1 VRGELARS
9 AFLGINASYND
20 FDCASIIMSHVN
32 ASDANPI
39 GNQSRSPKVIVSFS
53 GYKPPFDPVPIVRR
67 MLDSVPKHYLA
78 GLGEVVPSN
87 AGGLSSKRRN
97 ISVKSRKRRVGLSTA
112 IGLYHP
118 PSRGNSAWIEIFVDN
133 ALRGWEEGWW
143 LRVALVREGRLSDV
157 LFHEIGHHIH
167 RTVRPE
173 RREKEDVA
181 DVWKV
186 RLQRNYNRQ
195 RFRWM
200 GAIARVIQPVFG
212 TAFLERQRQ
221 RLELR
226 SLNRGDISRAEYLER
241 VAKKT
246 PHKLDIP

>member
-1 VRGELARS
+1 
-9 AFLGINASYND
+9 
-20 FDCASIIMSHVN
+20 VN
-32 ASDANPI
+32 ASDANPV
-39 GNQSRSPKVIVSFS
+39 GNQSRSPKVIVTFS
-53 GYKPPFDPVPIVRR
+53 GYKPPFDPEPIVRR
-67 MLDSVPKHYLA
+67 MLDSVPKNFLA
-78 GLGEVVPSN
+78 GLGQVVLSN
-87 AGGLSSKRRN
+87 TGSLSSKRRN
-97 ISVKSRKRRVGLSTA
+97 IRLKSRRRRAGLGTA

-118 PSRGNSAWIEIFVDN
+118 ASRNSPAWIEIFVDN

-143 LRVALVREGRLSDV
+143 LRIALVREGRLSDV

-167 RTVRPE
+167 HTARPE
-173 RREKEDVA
+173 HREKEDVA

-212 TAFLERQRQ
+212 TAFLKRLRQ

-226 SLNRGDISRAEYLER
+226 NLTRGDISRAEYLER
-241 VAKKT
+241 VAEKT
-246 PHKLDIP
+246 PSKLR